1 MTLLKRKFQTGQS
14 VLREQGWSGLFR
26 IMIGKRNAW
35 LGKIRKWWQRN
46 DHWLVG
52 KLVELQG
59 NWVKVDGCTFYVKSP
74 FISTSLKSRF
84 LLNRYEKPERDA
96 LAYLNPAVPIIEL
109 GAGIGVISCLAN
121 KRLIQPDRHIVVEA
135 NPFLLPL
142 LYKNRERNSC
152 QFMIINAAIGYGQK
166 TTRLYLQREFI
177 DSNIFSGDG
186 REIVLTTTTVAQI
199 ADTFGFDHCALIC
212 DIEGAEVDLVSRE
225 SSFLDHCVDF
235 VIFEIHETTGKIRND
250 QMIAELQH
258 LGFSIQWLS
267 RKIFL
272 GQKNGQHFSV

>member
-1 MTLLKRKFQTGQS
+1 
-14 VLREQGWSGLFR
+14 
-26 IMIGKRNAW
+26 
-35 LGKIRKWWQRN
+35 
-46 DHWLVG
+46 
-52 KLVELQG
+52 
-59 NWVKVDGCTFYVKSP
+59 
-74 FISTSLKSRF
+74 
-84 LLNRYEKPERDA
+84 
-96 LAYLNPAVPIIEL
+96 
-109 GAGIGVISCLAN
+109 
-121 KRLIQPDRHIVVEA
+121 
-135 NPFLLPL
+135 
-142 LYKNRERNSC
+142 
-152 QFMIINAAIGYGQK
+152 MIINAAIGYGQK